1 MCLMDEQKMW
11 FLEMEFTLGEGT
23 MKILEITAKDLL

>member
-1 MCLMDEQKMW
+1 MDEQKMW

-23 MKILEITAKDLL
+23 MKILKGSLGPN